1 MYSRSYPNKRN
12 PVVAMIETVKSSA
25 LPRIPINRGWS
36 TTAVGEWS
44 AMLMRYADPSRADIQ
59 NVLQSFTGAFL
70 ALADVD

>member
-1 MYSRSYPNKRN
+1 MTD
-12 PVVAMIETVKSSA
+12 TVKSSA

-36 TTAVGEWS
+36 TTVVGEWS
-44 AMLMRYADPSRADIQ
+44 AMLMRYADLSKADLQ